1 MHVKGVQL
9 KPHKGSMGQG
19 CVFTLV
25 CHSVHGGRGL
35 ASQHASQVTRPGGS
49 ASGGRGSA
57 SREEGG
63 LHPDGRGGLHLGRRG
78 FASGGKGGSASRG
91 EMGLHPWGLHQRVY
105 ISGGGWADP
114 PRSAYRGRESAWGG
128 GEDPPPRDTWYTK
141 GYDQQA
147 SGTYPTGMHS
157 SPFTSSFM
165 FCFSFSTRKVA
176 TAECILF

>member
-9 KPHKGSMGQG
+9 KPRKGSIGQG

-63 LHPDGRGGLHLGRRG
+63 LHPDGRGGLHPGRRG

-91 EMGLHPWGLHQRVY
+91 EMGLHPWGLHPWVY
-105 ISGGGWADP
+105 ISGGGLGRS

-128 GEDPPPRDTWYTK
+128 WADPPPRVPIHGTLRDTINK
-141 GYDQQA
+141 
-147 SGTYPTGMHS
+147 
-157 SPFTSSFM
+157 
-165 FCFSFSTRKVA
+165 RVVRILL
-176 TAECILF
+176 ECILVLSLLLLCFVLAFQQEK